1 MARPVSS
8 VQVASAPDPD
18 GVLPPELA
26 CPLPTLPRLVLA
38 LLAFALEPAL
48 LLELGPELLPLPVA
62 ALVLLPES
70 DPWS

>member
-1 MARPVSS
+1 
-8 VQVASAPDPD
+8 
-18 GVLPPELA
+18 
-26 CPLPTLPRLVLA
+26 LVLA